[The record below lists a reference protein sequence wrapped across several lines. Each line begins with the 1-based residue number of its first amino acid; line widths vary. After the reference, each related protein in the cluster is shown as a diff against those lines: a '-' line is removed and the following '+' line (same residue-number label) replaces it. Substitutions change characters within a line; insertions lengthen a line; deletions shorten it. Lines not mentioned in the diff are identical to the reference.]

1 MIDGGAAATFGWAW
15 FLATVALGLHVADEA
30 THDFLAWYN
39 PRAIRIRQLLHG
51 LPFPPTFTF
60 FPWLLGLGAGVL
72 ILAALA
78 PLAYGGVL
86 WLRPVAYVL
95 ASIHIA
101 NGLLHLVGS
110 LVARRPVP
118 GVLSAP
124 LLLALGSWLGYAAAH
139 LP

>member
-1 MIDGGAAATFGWAW
+1 VVTTFGCAW
-15 FLATVALGLHVADEA
+15 LIATVSLGLHVADEA

-39 PRAIRIRQLLHG
+39 PRALRIRHLLHG

-60 FPWLLGLGAGVL
+60 FPWLLGLGASVL
-72 ILAALA
+72 ILAALT
-78 PLAYGGVL
+78 PLAYGGVR
-86 WLRPVAYVL
+86 WLRPVAYAV

-101 NGLLHLVGS
+101 NGLLHMVGS

-124 LLLALGSWLGYAAAH
+124 LLLVSGGWLAYTAAR